1 MISNHRFKYQTE
13 RRMMNIRVIHH
24 QEGDITMTSTI
35 TRGAQHG

>member
-35 TRGAQHG
+35 IRGAQHG

>member
-1 MISNHRFKYQTE
+1 
-13 RRMMNIRVIHH
+13 MNIRVIHH